1 MREKRAI
8 KIPAAQ
14 VDRRFNWSENIQ
26 YNPLNM
32 EIEHQHAGLN
42 ADLNGDGLIYMK
54 AVTSNGKIHV
64 HGDKVLP

>member
-1 MREKRAI
+1 
-8 KIPAAQ
+8 
-14 VDRRFNWSENIQ
+14 
-26 YNPLNM
+26 M